1 MRLKT
6 ASGAKRSMPA
16 TSSTPTPIGSN
27 GSSRKWATE
36 SRSTRKSR
44 PGRWSATRGRR
55 SKSRPVST
63 ACGRWSPT
71 CSRWSRRCRAP
82 VRRPAPRTAATAR
95 DSRRPRRRRKSS
107 MPSSPVSEEARL
119 DDDRY
124 LRALA
129 DLENYRKR
137 SAQEVERRVSEQA
150 ERLLLDWIEAV
161 DSVDRALGMQ
171 PSDGLRGVLEQM
183 EAILARQGVER
194 VGAAGD
200 RFDPELHE
208 AISVQESD
216 EVPDRTVLDVAR
228 SGYRRG
234 ERVLRPAQVVVS
246 RNGGSAEREQGP
258 SGEGED

>member
-1 MRLKT
+1 
-6 ASGAKRSMPA
+6 
-16 TSSTPTPIGSN
+16 
-27 GSSRKWATE
+27 
-36 SRSTRKSR
+36 
-44 PGRWSATRGRR
+44 
-55 SKSRPVST
+55 
-63 ACGRWSPT
+63 
-71 CSRWSRRCRAP
+71 
-82 VRRPAPRTAATAR
+82 
-95 DSRRPRRRRKSS
+95 
-107 MPSSPVSEEARL
+107 MPSSPASEEEQQAGQAAGAAQVTNQESGSTQPPPR
-119 DDDRY
+119 DDERY

-171 PSDGLRGVLEQM
+171 PSDGLRRVLEQM
-183 EAILARQGVER
+183 EGILARQGVAR
-194 VGAAGD
+194 VGAVGD

-228 SGYRRG
+228 SGYRHS

-246 RNGGSAEREQGP
+246 RHGGGSEQKRKPSEERK
-258 SGEGED
+258 D

>member
-1 MRLKT
+1 
-6 ASGAKRSMPA
+6 
-16 TSSTPTPIGSN
+16 
-27 GSSRKWATE
+27 
-36 SRSTRKSR
+36 
-44 PGRWSATRGRR
+44 
-55 SKSRPVST
+55 
-63 ACGRWSPT
+63 
-71 CSRWSRRCRAP
+71 
-82 VRRPAPRTAATAR
+82 
-95 DSRRPRRRRKSS
+95 
-107 MPSSPVSEEARL
+107 MPSSPASDEERGARQAEGAAQVADQASGAVEPPPG
-119 DDDRY
+119 DDERY

-137 SAQEVERRVSEQA
+137 SAQEVDRRVTEQA

-161 DSVDRALGMQ
+161 DSVDRALSMQ
-171 PSDGLRGVLEQM
+171 PSDGLRSVLEQM

-208 AISVQESD
+208 AISVRESD
-216 EVPDRTVLDVAR
+216 EVPARTVLDVAR

-246 RNGGSAEREQGP
+246 REGGGSEREQEP

>member
-1 MRLKT
+1 
-6 ASGAKRSMPA
+6 
-16 TSSTPTPIGSN
+16 
-27 GSSRKWATE
+27 
-36 SRSTRKSR
+36 
-44 PGRWSATRGRR
+44 
-55 SKSRPVST
+55 
-63 ACGRWSPT
+63 
-71 CSRWSRRCRAP
+71 
-82 VRRPAPRTAATAR
+82 
-95 DSRRPRRRRKSS
+95 
-107 MPSSPVSEEARL
+107 MPSSPVSESEEERL

-137 SAQEVERRVSEQA
+137 AAQEVERRVAEKT

-171 PSDGLRGVLEQM
+171 PSDGLRSVLEQM

-200 RFDPELHE
+200 PFDPELHE

-216 EVPDRTVLDVAR
+216 EVPERTVLDVAR

-246 RNGGSAEREQGP
+246 RTGGSAEPEQEP
-258 SGEGED
+258 SREGED

>member
-1 MRLKT
+1 
-6 ASGAKRSMPA
+6 
-16 TSSTPTPIGSN
+16 
-27 GSSRKWATE
+27 
-36 SRSTRKSR
+36 
-44 PGRWSATRGRR
+44 
-55 SKSRPVST
+55 
-63 ACGRWSPT
+63 
-71 CSRWSRRCRAP
+71 
-82 VRRPAPRTAATAR
+82 
-95 DSRRPRRRRKSS
+95 
-107 MPSSPVSEEARL
+107 MPSSPVSEEEEERH
-119 DDDRY
+119 DDERY

-129 DLENYRKR
+129 DLDNYRKR
-137 SAQEVERRVSEQA
+137 SAQEVERRVAEQT

-161 DSVDRALGMQ
+161 DSVDRALGME

-194 VGAAGD
+194 VGATGD

-246 RNGGSAEREQGP
+246 RDGGGSEREQEP

>member
-1 MRLKT
+1 
-6 ASGAKRSMPA
+6 
-16 TSSTPTPIGSN
+16 
-27 GSSRKWATE
+27 
-36 SRSTRKSR
+36 
-44 PGRWSATRGRR
+44 
-55 SKSRPVST
+55 
-63 ACGRWSPT
+63 
-71 CSRWSRRCRAP
+71 
-82 VRRPAPRTAATAR
+82 
-95 DSRRPRRRRKSS
+95 
-107 MPSSPVSEEARL
+107 MPSSPVSEEERL
-119 DDDRY
+119 DDERY

-171 PSDGLRGVLEQM
+171 PSDGLRSVLDQM
-183 EAILARQGVER
+183 ESILARQGVER

-228 SGYRRG
+228 SGYRHG

-246 RNGGSAEREQGP
+246 RNGGSSEQEQEP

>member
-1 MRLKT
+1 
-6 ASGAKRSMPA
+6 
-16 TSSTPTPIGSN
+16 
-27 GSSRKWATE
+27 
-36 SRSTRKSR
+36 
-44 PGRWSATRGRR
+44 
-55 SKSRPVST
+55 
-63 ACGRWSPT
+63 
-71 CSRWSRRCRAP
+71 
-82 VRRPAPRTAATAR
+82 
-95 DSRRPRRRRKSS
+95 
-107 MPSSPVSEEARL
+107 MPSSPVSEEEERL
-119 DDDRY
+119 DDERY

-129 DLENYRKR
+129 DLDNYRKR
-137 SAQEVERRVSEQA
+137 SAQEVERRVAEQA

-194 VGAAGD
+194 VGATGD

-246 RNGGSAEREQGP
+246 RDGGGSEREQGP

>member
-1 MRLKT
+1 M
-6 ASGAKRSMPA
+6 AA
-16 TSSTPTPIGSN
+16 
-27 GSSRKWATE
+27 
-36 SRSTRKSR
+36 
-44 PGRWSATRGRR
+44 
-55 SKSRPVST
+55 
-63 ACGRWSPT
+63 
-71 CSRWSRRCRAP
+71 RA
-82 VRRPAPRTAATAR
+82 
-95 DSRRPRRRRKSS
+95 SRRPRRRKSS
-107 MPSSPVSEEARL
+107 MPSSPVSEEERL
-119 DDDRY
+119 DDERY

-137 SAQEVERRVSEQA
+137 SAQEVERRVAEQA

-171 PSDGLRGVLEQM
+171 PSDGLRSVLEQM
-183 EAILARQGVER
+183 ESILARQGVER

-208 AISVQESD
+208 AISVQESE

-228 SGYRRG
+228 SGYRHG

-246 RNGGSAEREQGP
+246 RDGGSSEQEP